1 LSNDKQEFKKVTIQ
15 PLAGVDF
22 RIVPHVVPHGVAVT
36 IRYFVQGAG
45 DSVMNESFTAQ
56 SLTVG
61 LTAAQA
67 TDVASSLQRA
77 AHMIQSRA
85 APNK

>member
-1 LSNDKQEFKKVTIQ
+1 MTKQEFKKVTIQ

-22 RIVPHVVPHGVAVT
+22 RIVPHGVAVA

-67 TDVASSLQRA
+67 IDVARVRYNEPR
-77 AHMIQSRA
+77 I
-85 APNK
+85 